1 MEGQSLISND
11 VLARYAAD
19 AAREVEGVSGV
30 VDGGGLHRG
39 KGVVISGDE
48 QAPVVQLR
56 VELAWG
62 RSASEV
68 GAAVQRRV
76 AEYLGRMAEVRP
88 SAVDVVVAGVG
99 SPPAKR

>member
-30 VDGGGLHRG
+30 VDGGLHRG

-48 QAPVVQLR
+48 RAPVVQLR